1 MKKKI
6 LSILLIGI
14 IVIGITGCSSNS
26 SSTKSTVKDE
36 LNELMDKLEQESD
49 DFHVSTIQDYLEN
62 NSNYRLIAGAAE
74 EFTEKPSSSNQQYT
88 VVQKREQLINTNSDY
103 VLIYNVETDKYYSI
117 PLGAVGYKPYFND
130 ATEIN

>member
-26 SSTKSTVKDE
+26 SSTKSTVEDE

-130 ATEIN
+130 AIEIN